1 MSLDELSLVVV
12 KSLKD
17 LYFLFQEAEF
27 EDVNE
32 R

>member
-1 MSLDELSLVVV
+1 MSLDELSLVV